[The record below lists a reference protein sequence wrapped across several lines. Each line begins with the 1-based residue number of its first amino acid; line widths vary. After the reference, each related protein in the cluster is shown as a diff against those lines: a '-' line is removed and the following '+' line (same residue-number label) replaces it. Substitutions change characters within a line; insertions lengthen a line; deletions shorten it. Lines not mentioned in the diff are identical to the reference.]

1 MSQTTMIVPR
11 FDIRDIPFSYYGSWF
26 GISPVTGQGR
36 SERDLHLVSHQTG
49 MHAVLAFHPLTRS
62 DIRIEACPWM
72 LSWTSESGRIEL
84 VYAAPEAIRLRGDGV
99 GLRVRAAA
107 TTLPPFSGTSLY
119 RDPTDGAYVF
129 TSYETGRR
137 YRVTVLSG
145 ATDADGVQ

>member
-107 TTLPPFSGTSLY
+107 TGEIGHRPLHASRFFVGTSAAM
-119 RDPTDGAYVF
+119 RTAISVF
-129 TSYETGRR
+129 R
-137 YRVTVLSG
+137 L
-145 ATDADGVQ
+145 